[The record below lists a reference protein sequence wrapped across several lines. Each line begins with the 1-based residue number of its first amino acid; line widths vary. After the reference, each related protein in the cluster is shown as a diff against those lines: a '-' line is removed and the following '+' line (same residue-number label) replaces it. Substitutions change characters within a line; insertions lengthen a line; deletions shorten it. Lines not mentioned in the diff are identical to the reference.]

1 MKRLLLALVL
11 PLAVAGCGE
20 AQDTSLDKFEGD
32 QRAVAQKVEDLQ
44 EAGEGRKPE
53 DICSNILSRTVVDQ
67 FEAANTDCA
76 AEMKKAIEDVDDYDL
91 ETRKVTVRGDQ
102 ATAEVQQGGDGP
114 TTTMQFVRE
123 GDQWRAVS
131 LNASGSR

>member
-20 AQDTSLDKFEGD
+20 AQDTSLDKFQGD
-32 QRAVAQKVEDLQ
+32 QRAVAQKIEDLQ
-44 EAGEGRKPE
+44 EAGEARKPE

-67 FEAANTDCA
+67 LEAANTECA

-91 ETRKVTVRGDQ
+91 ETRKVTVQGDQ
-102 ATAEVQQGGDGP
+102 ATAEVQQGGDDGE

-131 LNASGSR
+131 LNDASG

>member
-1 MKRLLLALVL
+1 MKRLLLALAL
-11 PLAVAGCGE
+11 PLAVAGCGGE
-20 AQDTSLDKFEGD
+20 QDTSLDKFEGE

-53 DICSNILSRTVVDQ
+53 DICSDILSRTVVDQ
-67 FEAANTDCA
+67 LEAANTDCA

-91 ETRKVTVRGDQ
+91 ETRKVTVQGDQ
-102 ATAEVQQGGDGP
+102 ATAEVQQGDDGP

-131 LNASGSR
+131 LNASG

>member
-20 AQDTSLDKFEGD
+20 TQDTSLDRFQGE
-32 QRAVAQKVEDLQ
+32 QRAVAQKVEDL
-44 EAGEGRKPE
+44 EAAGQDRRPE
-53 DICSNILSRTVVDQ
+53 DICSDILSRTVVDRL
-67 FEAANTDCA
+67 EAASTDCA

-91 ETRKVTVRGDQ
+91 ETRKVTVEGDQ
-102 ATAEVQQGGDGP
+102 ATAEVQQGADGP

-131 LNASGSR
+131 LNAN

>member
-20 AQDTSLDKFEGD
+20 AQDTSLEKFQGD

-67 FEAANTDCA
+67 LEAASTDCA
-76 AEMKKAIEDVDDYDL
+76 DEMKKAIEDVDDYDL
-91 ETRKVTVRGDQ
+91 ETRKVTVQGDQ
-102 ATAEVQQGGDGP
+102 ATAEVRQGSDGP

-131 LNASGSR
+131 LNAD